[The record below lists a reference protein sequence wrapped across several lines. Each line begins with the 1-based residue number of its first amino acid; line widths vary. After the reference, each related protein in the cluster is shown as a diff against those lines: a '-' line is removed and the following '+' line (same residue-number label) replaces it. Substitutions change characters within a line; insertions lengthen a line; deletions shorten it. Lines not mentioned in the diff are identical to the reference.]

1 MFVDTHCHYS
11 DEAFRDDADLAIGR
25 ALEAGV
31 GMMIHADTCREERP
45 AMIEVCRRHPGVL
58 FEMRGVYPCNAL
70 EDWRDEVDAME
81 KSITPEVVAIGEIGL
96 DYHEGREFAAE
107 QRDALMAQFEIAA
120 TRDLPVNIHLRDA
133 TEDFIRAVK
142 DAAHLHLR
150 GDLHCFSLS
159 LEAYRELIRYAD
171 FSVGIGGVVTFK
183 KAKVAET
190 IKEIPLE
197 KILLETDCPYLA
209 PMPWRGTRNE
219 SKYIPLIAAKVAEIK
234 GLSVEEVEMATTR
247 GARELFNI

>member
-11 DEAFRDDADLAIGR
+11 DEAFREDADLAIGR

-45 AMIEVCRRHPGVL
+45 GMMEVCRRHPGVL
-58 FEMRGVYPCNAL
+58 FEMRGVYPCNAV
-70 EDWRDEVDAME
+70 EDWKDEVDEME
-81 KSITPEVVAIGEIGL
+81 RSITPGVVAIGEIGL
-96 DYHEGREFAAE
+96 DYHEGKEFAAE
-107 QRDALMAQFEIAA
+107 QREALMAQFEIAA
-120 TRDLPVNIHLRDA
+120 ARDLPVNIHLRDA

-142 DAAHLHLR
+142 DASYLRLR

-159 LEAYRELIRYAD
+159 IEAYRDLTRYAD

-190 IKEIPLE
+190 IRDIPLE

-209 PMPWRGTRNE
+209 PVPWRGRRNE
-219 SKYIPLIAAKVAEIK
+219 SMYIPIIAARVAELK
-234 GLSVEEVEMATTR
+234 GLSVEEVENTTTR
-247 GARELFNI
+247 NARELFNI